1 MTAAKNVREALDR
14 DTAIG
19 LIEFWWRCVEAG
31 REIDGDDALADD
43 AVILHYSGCGASAIV
58 TAGHF
63 RALLSATAAGDAD
76 LLNEVNRRDAERYR
90 HMRRASFTVTEPEYD
105 AMIDAAIAA
114 QESP

>member
-14 DTAIG
+14 DTVIG

-43 AVILHYSGCGASAIV
+43 AVILHYSGCGASAMV

-63 RALLSATAAGDAD
+63 RALLSATAAGDAV
-76 LLNEVNRRDAERYR
+76 LVAEVTGADEYGPMLAWHR
-90 HMRRASFTVTEPEYD
+90 HWVDCIGKKLYLKDSK
-105 AMIDAAIAA
+105 
-114 QESP
+114 